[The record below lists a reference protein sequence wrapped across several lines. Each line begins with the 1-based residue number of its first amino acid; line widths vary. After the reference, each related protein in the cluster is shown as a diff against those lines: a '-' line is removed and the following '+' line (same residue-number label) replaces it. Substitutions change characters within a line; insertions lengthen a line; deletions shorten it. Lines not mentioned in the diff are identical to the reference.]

1 MDQFSYVGIQ
11 YVDFAQ
17 YLGMLF
23 CLLGPQNIELPTDSE
38 LPALPDGMGKM
49 SLKHIAKSMIGL
61 AIRYVELQLFGYLQR
76 VSNETCF
83 EDDEDQH
90 AYILCLLRTL
100 TPIPTLFDMHIKVFG
115 LVSSTT
121 DGSFRLDEPDHL

>member
-100 TPIPTLFDMHIKVFG
+100 TTNSYVVPYAHQSFWPRKFYYRWFF
-115 LVSSTT
+115 ST
-121 DGSFRLDEPDHL
+121 